1 VAQRISPLRKYFFLK
16 NRIEMI
22 YQSYLKL
29 PLEGIAENE
38 TKIDEE
44 YKISKHIALIDSNLV
59 KSIITL

>member
-1 VAQRISPLRKYFFLK
+1 
-16 NRIEMI
+16 MI